1 MHDAANGYGGF
12 GSFIFNADPSNQLRL
27 MTSLRRDY
35 YQIPYDPFP
44 NDIENADIPENDFYR
59 AISPASD
66 LRDSDH
72 ESDALVNVSWV
83 HTFNSKALMTIS
95 PFYHYNAANYAS
107 PLTDFPVAATQERSS
122 NYAGGQA
129 SFNAN
134 VGRNNFQAGVYSFYQ
149 TNRESF
155 GAVFNDGSGNPPFT
169 DLEHQPAVSRP
180 FSSTTSSSRFP
191 G

>member
-1 MHDAANGYGGF
+1 
-12 GSFIFNADPSNQLRL
+12 
-27 MTSLRRDY
+27 MT
-35 YQIPYDPFP
+35 
-44 NDIENADIPENDFYR
+44 
-59 AISPASD
+59 
-66 LRDSDH
+66 
-72 ESDALVNVSWV
+72 
-83 HTFNSKALMTIS
+83 MS
-95 PFYHYNAANYAS
+95 PFYHHNAANYTS

-155 GAVFNDGSGNPPFT
+155 GAVSMMAAEIHRSLISNV
-169 DLEHQPAVSRP
+169 QPAVSRP
-180 FSSTTSSSRFP
+180 SSSTTSSSRFP